1 MQRVL
6 ILQELLAQY
15 RVQFYE
21 NLRDNLDSKGIQLS
35 LAHGSATGKRAQLK
49 DEASIPWAERVDN
62 RSFQLAGR
70 QLNLQLPGSLAS
82 DADLLI
88 VEHANKHIYN
98 YYRIARRRLG
108 DKRRFA
114 FWGHGA
120 NLQASSHES
129 PEARLKKWT
138 ASKCDWYFAYTRGS
152 AERVIAAGMP
162 ERKVTVVQ
170 NSIDTPFYSDV
181 APPRVPGRCVYIGGL
196 HEHKRIPFL
205 LEAGRLAAHENPV
218 FSLHVIGDGPLSP
231 VVRAEASRSGWLRY
245 YGPLFGKEKAG
256 VLKSGSLLLMPGL
269 VGLAVI
275 DAFAAE
281 TPLITVD
288 APFHSPESEYLSSAN
303 GVLMPSDSDP
313 SEYASSVL
321 HLLANQQEIERLRK
335 GCRQSAREY
344 SIERMVTNFAGGIQA
359 ALALNPPHSPQ

>member
-15 RVQFYE
+15 RIQFYE
-21 NLRDNLDSKGIQLS
+21 NLRDSLDSKGIQLS
-35 LAHGSATGKRAQLK
+35 LAYGRATGKRAQLK
-49 DEASIPWAERVDN
+49 DEASIPWAVRLNN

-70 QLNLQLPGSLAS
+70 QLNLQWPGSLAS
-82 DADLLI
+82 DTDLLI
-88 VEHANKHIYN
+88 AEHANKHIYN

-108 DKRRFA
+108 DNSRFA
-114 FWGHGA
+114 LWGHGA

-129 PEARLKKWT
+129 PEAQLKKWT
-138 ASKCDWYFAYTRGS
+138 ASKCDWYFAYTKGS
-152 AERVIAAGMP
+152 AERVIAAGML

-170 NSIDTPFYSDV
+170 NSTDTLFYSDV
-181 APPRVPGRCVYIGGL
+181 APLRVPSRCVYVGGL

-205 LEAGRLAAHENPV
+205 LEAGRHAAHENPG
-218 FSLHVIGDGPLSP
+218 FSLEVIGDGPLRPLVS
-231 VVRAEASRSGWLRY
+231 AEAFRSRWLRY
-245 YGPLFGKEKAG
+245 HGPLFGKEKAE
-256 VLKSGSLLLMPGL
+256 VLRAASLLLMPGL

-288 APFHSPESEYLSSAN
+288 GPFHSPELEYLTSAD

-313 SEYASSVL
+313 SDYASTVL
-321 HLLANQQEIERLRK
+321 NLLANQQEIERLRK

-344 SIERMVTNFAGGIQA
+344 SLERMVTNFAGGIQA
-359 ALALNPPHSPQ
+359 ALAQPPHCSQ